1 MAALSFPRAVSR
13 RGVPGEPSLRLPGPA
28 ALRLRVTRRE
38 ISGAFAD
45 LGILLPL
52 EAALVAVNGLNPTST
67 LLGVGILYIATGW
80 YFRLPMPVQPLK
92 ALAAI
97 AIARELSPEVIAASA
112 LLMSASL
119 GMLAVTGLIDRIYA
133 IVPTPTVRGIQ
144 LGLAYV
150 LVRGAFEMLQQ
161 PITPTAA
168 LPAVPVGSLSLPVA
182 LALAPV
188 LVILVALLVKKSFVP
203 ASLAVLGAGVGVGL
217 IAGRW
222 TGIGALGPAAI
233 SLDVPNASA
242 FSTAAAVLLTAQL
255 PLTLANSVVATT
267 DAARHYFPGQ
277 AGRVTPRRL
286 SLSIALGN
294 LWAGFFGGLPNCHGS
309 GGLTAHYRFG
319 ARTPV
324 STTLLGLVLIL
335 VALLFG
341 QAALG
346 VRTLIPLPFFGVL
359 LLFVGLQ
366 HASLAMRV
374 EKRSD
379 LAYVAAA
386 GVLAV
391 LFDGN
396 LAYAALGS
404 FALYWCVQGWQK
416 ARGFVATRADSEPS
430 LS

>member
-1 MAALSFPRAVSR
+1 MAALSVPRAFSR
-13 RGVPGEPSLRLPGPA
+13 RGALGEPLVRLPGLA
-28 ALRLRVTRRE
+28 GLRLRVTRQE

-67 LLGVGILYIATGW
+67 LLGIGVLYIAAGW
-80 YFRLPMPVQPLK
+80 YFGLPMPVQPLK

-119 GMLAVTGLIDRIYA
+119 AVLAITGLIDRIYA

-150 LVRGAFEMLQQ
+150 LTRGAFEMLQQ
-161 PITPTAA
+161 PITPTA
-168 LPAVPVGSLSLPVA
+168 SLPDISAGGLSVPIAVA
-182 LALAPV
+182 LAPAL
-188 LVILVALLVKKSFVP
+188 LLLVAILVKKPFVP
-203 ASLAVLGAGVGVGL
+203 ASLAVLAAGAAVGL

-222 TGIGALGPAAI
+222 TGLGALGPAAI
-233 SLDVPNASA
+233 SVDVPDATA

-267 DAARHYFPGQ
+267 DAARRYFPEQ

-341 QAALG
+341 HAAQA

-379 LAYVAAA
+379 LAYVGVA

-391 LFDGN
+391 VFDGN
-396 LAYAALGS
+396 LAYAAAVT
-404 FALYWCVQGWQK
+404 FALYWCVEGLQT
-416 ARGFVATRADSEPS
+416 ARGVVAARLRA
-430 LS
+430 